1 MQQSERDRRHKTLWS
16 KMNRKTLFLTILAIC
31 LCFAST
37 SVFADDSAPGD
48 PPIFPKKTIPSKD
61 VPGMQDQYPEK
72 AAPYTIYLPL
82 TQRNQSDLPVNL
94 QNRQESLEFFL
105 EQYLT
110 SEGVAMNWTG
120 NRGSCAPGSTGQ
132 EFRQAVLRRI
142 NYFRAMAGV
151 PAEISFSDE
160 SNRKAQAAA
169 LMMSVNRQLSHNPPT
184 SWKCYSTDGVEGA
197 GSSNLYLGVS
207 AWNAITGYM
216 KDPGTGNTAAG
227 HRRWILYPQTQ
238 EMGTGDIP
246 NTDNYPASN
255 ALRVFDSHMWEQ
267 RPPTRE
273 EFVAWPPPGY
283 VPYQVV
289 FPRWS
294 FSYADADFSGATVTM
309 ESNGSNLSVNMAAV
323 NNGYGENTLVWIPM
337 GLNDGSDWPHPS
349 VDTTY
354 KVSLNGVMINNQIR
368 DFTYYVIVFD
378 PTP

>member
-1 MQQSERDRRHKTLWS
+1 MQQSEQAGSNKMFLTHKY
-16 KMNRKTLFLTILAIC
+16 RKTLFLIILSIC
-31 LCFAST
+31 LCLTST
-37 SVFADDSAPGD
+37 SVFADGSAPGD
-48 PPIFPKKTIPSKD
+48 PPGFPKRTIPSND
-61 VPGMQDQYPEK
+61 DPGIQGQFP
-72 AAPYTIYLPL
+72 ALVAPYNAYLPL
-82 TQRNQSDLPVNL
+82 IQQNRSAFSVNIH
-94 QNRQESLEFFL
+94 NRQESLDFFL

-110 SEGVAMNWTG
+110 SEGVAINWTG
-120 NRGSCAPGSTGQ
+120 NRSSCDPGSTDPD
-132 EFRQAVLRRI
+132 FRRAVLRRI

-184 SWKCYSTDGVEGA
+184 SWKCYSTDGADGA
-197 GSSNLYLGVS
+197 GSSNLYLGVYS
-207 AWNAITGYM
+207 WNAITGYM
-216 KDPGTGNTAAG
+216 KDPGSGNSAAG

-238 EMGTGDIP
+238 VMGTGDIP
-246 NTDNYPASN
+246 NTDNFPASN

-273 EFVAWPPPGY
+273 EFVAWPPPGF

-294 FSYADADFSGATVTM
+294 FSYANADFSGATVTM
-309 ESNGSNLSVNMAAV
+309 QSNGSDLPVNMATV
-323 NNGYGENTLVWIPM
+323 NDGYGENTLVWIPLD
-337 GLNDGSDWPHPS
+337 LNDGDDWPLPS

-354 KVSLNGVMINNQIR
+354 TVNLHGVMLNSQSR
-368 DFTYYVIVFD
+368 DFSYDVIVFN